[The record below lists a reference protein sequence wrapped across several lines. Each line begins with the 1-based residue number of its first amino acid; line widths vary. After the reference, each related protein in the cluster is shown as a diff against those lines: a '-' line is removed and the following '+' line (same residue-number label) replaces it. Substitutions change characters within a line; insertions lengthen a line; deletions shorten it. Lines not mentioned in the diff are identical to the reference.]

1 MNDTP
6 VLTEANGLAARLRTA
21 TDAAH
26 RAAESTPYITALIAG
41 QIPLVGYAAL
51 VAQHYFLY
59 ETLEQAAEAMR
70 DDPVAGPFVADELTR
85 LPRLAEDLA
94 FLLGPGWRE
103 QIAPGAAT
111 EAYRDRLREVCF
123 TWPAG
128 FIAHHYTRY
137 LGDLSGGAFVA
148 AAVRRTY
155 GFTTDDGTRFYQF
168 DRIPSRGR
176 FKREYRDRLDA
187 LALDAAESER
197 TASEAVIAFDL
208 NREMFH
214 QLGAAHPATP

>member
-1 MNDTP
+1 MSDTP
-6 VLTEANGLAARLRTA
+6 TLTEADGLAARLRAA

-41 QIPLVGYAAL
+41 QIPRAGYAAL
-51 VAQHYFLY
+51 VAQHYFVY
-59 ETLEQAAEAMR
+59 ETLEEAAEAMR
-70 DDPVAGPFVADELTR
+70 GDAVAGPFVADELTR

-94 FLLGPGWRE
+94 FLLGPGWRDR
-103 QIAPGAAT
+103 IAPNAAT

-128 FIAHHYTRY
+128 FVAHHYTRY

-168 DRIPSRGR
+168 EQIPSRGR

-187 LALDAAESER
+187 LALDPAEFER
-197 TASEAVIAFDL
+197 TADEAVIAFEL
-208 NREMFH
+208 NRELFH
-214 QLGAAHPATP
+214 HLGAAHPAMQ